1 MKEKQKDKNKSALV
15 SKWKGLSFKLLAT
28 SVLLVIIPVVA
39 TLLLTAYATGKL
51 TSIRRV
57 HRKSIDPVR
66 ENVKQAR
73 NDIVNTHNRIHI
85 GLRRGRETIDRAVEK
100 IRRQQASAVASQ
112 IEAMVKATQ
121 KEQIQEVSK
130 LSSVAAYIY
139 QARVGPHSENFLLT
153 HEPDELDPKG
163 KVLKHGAD
171 IIALHQKNDLVGKS
185 VESLNL
191 PWSNSVFNLIISSGW
206 KKKVRDYI
214 ALGDEMEGAPR
225 PFEGQSFESEKV
237 TAQGKGQSAPSVYW
251 TLTYVGDFNGKPWTL
266 VSKTTLRGPVYE
278 LLSSLVEEFV
288 TVSRS
293 LENVGPSLERLATAS
308 TLVSQRFESGIHDF
322 KRMLFLAVTIIC
334 LLAAL
339 LVAGSY
345 LFFRTSYIKPVL
357 HLTNIAERIR
367 DGAYD
372 ARCKVG
378 SNDELQVLGQSI
390 NEMLN
395 RIVGLIQS
403 EEDKLR
409 LQREIVRLLE
419 IVSSASDGDLT
430 SRGDVTPDEL
440 GSVTDAFNHMLESI
454 GHLVVQ
460 VRRAAMDVNHT
471 AEAILETSRSMSH
484 NAVEQTDALEVISK
498 KIQDLGDRSLAINQI
513 VERIDEIAA
522 QTNMLA
528 LNAAIEASR
537 AGEQGKGF
545 AVVAEEVRKL
555 AERSSSA
562 TKDISAF
569 METIQVATDD
579 AVASMEEVRSVTNS
593 TARNATESRHAAES
607 LVSSS
612 QELNRA
618 ISRFKVRSTDIDML
632 AKSLKKSQMS
642 LEKSLTSLAD
652 TVQEMELSG
661 RPEANR
667 EIEDVVG
674 RIKEIIANRLPS
686 LDIVEDKPQKDTQG
700 SVALRRRHV
709 RITLPP
715 KENGIKQAEPS
726 QQSAPVSQ
734 SREQEKQEVPE
745 EIPQEDQSE
754 TL

>member
-1 MKEKQKDKNKSALV
+1 MKEKQKDKNKTALV
-15 SKWKGLSFKLLAT
+15 STWKGLSFKLLAT

-73 NDIVNTHNRIHI
+73 NDIVNTHNRIHT

-121 KEQIQEVSK
+121 KEQVQEVSK

-139 QARVGPHSENFLLT
+139 QARVGPHSDNFLLN
-153 HEPDELDPKG
+153 HEPDELDQKG

-171 IIALHQKNDLVGKS
+171 IIALHKNSDFVGKS
-185 VESLNL
+185 IESLNL

-206 KKKVRDYI
+206 KKKVRDHI

-225 PFEGQSFESEKV
+225 PFEGQSFEPV
-237 TAQGKGQSAPSVYW
+237 RDTAQGKDDNAPSVYW

-308 TLVSQRFESGIHDF
+308 TLVSQRFESGINDF

-334 LLAAL
+334 LLAAI

-357 HLTNIAERIR
+357 HLTNIAQRIR

-378 SNDELQVLGQSI
+378 SNDELQVLGHSI

-562 TKDISAF
+562 TKDIGAF

-642 LEKSLTSLAD
+642 LEKSLSSLAD

-686 LDIVEDKPQKDTQG
+686 LDIVEDKPQKDTKG
-700 SVALRRRHV
+700 SVALHRRHV

-715 KENGIKQAEPS
+715 KENDTKKAEPS

-734 SREQEKQEVPE
+734 SEEQGKQEVPKE
-745 EIPQEDQSE
+745 APQEDQSKPQ
-754 TL
+754 